1 MSNLFNRFSWGGGGG
16 GGGGG
21 TGRGSQPPRH
31 PLGLGPSRPGVSFE
45 DDQDYDMADDG
56 RDYYLH
62 VGRPTSRPGLSPSE
76 YEARRNAIFSTSA
89 ADGYM
94 DPGAGGGAL
103 SPARGTSGPPDPT
116 C

>member
-31 PLGLGPSRPGVSFE
+31 PLGLGAPRPGVSFE

-62 VGRPTSRPGLSPSE
+62 AGHPTS
-76 YEARRNAIFSTSA
+76 
-89 ADGYM
+89 
-94 DPGAGGGAL
+94 
-103 SPARGTSGPPDPT
+103 
-116 C
+116 